1 MRVPCRPRDARPLR
15 ANDLRDMA
23 AHAIW
28 SGAINFGLV
37 TIPVKLYTAVR
48 TNDLRFNFLH
58 KKDDGRIFNER
69 HCSVCDEKVEYADLV
84 RGYEYEKGRYVTV
97 TDDDLKAVRPEA
109 TQSVQIVEFVEL
121 DQINP
126 MFFDTPYY
134 LEPEKK
140 GRHAYALLRDAL
152 IEAKKV
158 AIASVVI
165 RSREHL
171 AAVKPNGEALV
182 LELMHFSDEMV
193 AQGNFDLPALNEK
206 VADAE
211 KKVAKML
218 IDTMSTDVFDPE
230 KFHDKYREDVLA
242 MIEARANGESV
253 EAPEIHRPAAT
264 NVVNLMDV
272 LQRSL
277 EQSKARRTGG
287 AARAAEADDADD
299 ADERPAKRSAKAK
312 KSANAAKPKRK
323 KTAA

>member
-1 MRVPCRPRDARPLR
+1 
-15 ANDLRDMA
+15 MA

-48 TNDLRFNFLH
+48 TSDLRFNFLH
-58 KKDDGRIFNER
+58 KKDQGRIFNER
-69 HCSVCDEKVEYADLV
+69 HCSVCDEKVEYGDLV
-84 RGYEYEKGRYVTV
+84 RGYEYEKGRYVTI

-109 TQSVQIVEFVEL
+109 TQSVQIVQFVEL

-152 IEAKKV
+152 IESGKV

-182 LELMHFSDEMV
+182 LELMHFADELVM
-193 AQGNFDLPALNEK
+193 QSGFDFPALNEK

-211 KKVAKML
+211 KKIAKLL
-218 IDTMSTDVFDPE
+218 IDTMSVEQFEPE
-230 KFHDKYREDVLA
+230 QFHDKYREDVLA
-242 MIEARANGESV
+242 MIEARAAGESV
-253 EAPEIHRPAAT
+253 EAPEVHRPAAT

-277 EQSKARRTGG
+277 EQSKARRDGAG
-287 AARAAEADDADD
+287 AASGDEEDAE
-299 ADERPAKRSAKAK
+299 EKTAK
-312 KSANAAKPKRK
+312 KGAPRKKTGADKPKRK
-323 KTAA
+323 KSAA

>member
-1 MRVPCRPRDARPLR
+1 V
-15 ANDLRDMA
+15 A

-58 KKDDGRIFNER
+58 KKDDGRIYNER
-69 HCSVCDEKVEYADLV
+69 HCTVCGEKVEYQDLV
-84 RGYEYEKGRYVTV
+84 RGYEYEKGRYVVV
-97 TDDDLKAVRPEA
+97 TDEDLKAVRPEA

-121 DQINP
+121 DQIDP

-152 IEAKKV
+152 KDAGKV
-158 AIASVVI
+158 GIARVVI

-171 AAVKPNGEALV
+171 AALRPHGEALV
-182 LELMHFSDEMV
+182 LDLMHFADDLVEQGGFDFPSLHEHV
-193 AQGNFDLPALNEK
+193 AEP
-206 VADAE
+206 E

-218 IDTMSTDVFDPE
+218 IDTMTAE
-230 KFHDKYREDVLA
+230 KFEPQQFHDKYREDVLA
-242 MIEARANGESV
+242 MIEARANGEEV
-253 EAPEIHRPAAT
+253 TAPEVERPAAT

-277 EQSKARRTGG
+277 EQTKARRTRGESASG
-287 AARAAEADDADD
+287 DEEAEAK
-299 ADERPAKRSAKAK
+299 PAKKTASRK
-312 KSANAAKPKRK
+312 KSASAAKPKRK
-323 KTAA
+323 KSAA

>member
-1 MRVPCRPRDARPLR
+1 MEKGATARAR
-15 ANDLRDMA
+15 SFWEFDGDMA

-48 TNDLRFNFLH
+48 TSDLRFNFLH
-58 KKDDGRIFNER
+58 KKDQGRIFNER
-69 HCSVCDEKVEYADLV
+69 HCSVCGEKVEYGDLV
-84 RGYEYEKGRYVTV
+84 RGYEYEKGRYVTI

-109 TQSVQIVEFVEL
+109 TQSVQIMQFVEL

-152 IEAKKV
+152 IESGKV

-182 LELMHFSDEMV
+182 LELMHFADELV
-193 AQGNFDLPALNEK
+193 AQSGFDFPALNEK

-211 KKVAKML
+211 KKIAKLL
-218 IDTMSTDVFDPE
+218 IDTMSVEQFEPE
-230 KFHDKYREDVLA
+230 QFHDKYREDVLA

-253 EAPEIHRPAAT
+253 EAAEVQRPAAT

-277 EQSKARRTGG
+277 EQSKARRDG
-287 AARAAEADDADD
+287 ASGASGDEEDAEA
-299 ADERPAKRSAKAK
+299 KRAK
-312 KSANAAKPKRK
+312 KGAPRKKTAADKPKRK
-323 KTAA
+323 KSAA

>member
-1 MRVPCRPRDARPLR
+1 M
-15 ANDLRDMA
+15 

-69 HCSVCDEKVEYADLV
+69 HCSICDEKVEYADLV

-126 MFFDTPYY
+126 MYFDTPYY

-152 IEAKKV
+152 IDSGRV
-158 AIASVVI
+158 AIARVVI
-165 RSREHL
+165 RSREHI

-182 LELMHFSDEMV
+182 LELMHFADELV
-193 AQGNFDLPALNEK
+193 EQKSFDFPALNET

-211 KKVAKML
+211 KKIAKLL
-218 IDTMSTDVFDPE
+218 IDTMSVDQFEPE
-230 KFHDKYREDVLA
+230 NFHDKYREDVLA
-242 MIEARANGESV
+242 MIEARANGEDI
-253 EAPEIHRPAAT
+253 EKPEVHRPAAT

-277 EQSKARRTGG
+277 EQSKARRGG
-287 AARAAEADDADD
+287 KAARDDDEAD
-299 ADERPAKRSAKAK
+299 EKPAKKTSSSRK
-312 KSANAAKPKRK
+312 KPAAAAKPKRK

>member
-1 MRVPCRPRDARPLR
+1 MGAPGARSASGGLACSRGYPVL
-15 ANDLRDMA
+15 

-69 HCSVCDEKVEYADLV
+69 HCTVCGEKVEYADLV
-84 RGYEYEKGRYVTV
+84 RGYEYEKGRYVTI

-109 TQSVQIVEFVEL
+109 TQSVQIVQFVEL

-126 MFFDTPYY
+126 MYFDTPYY

-152 IEAKKV
+152 KDAGKV

-182 LELMHFSDEMV
+182 LELMHFADEMV
-193 AQGNFDLPALNEK
+193 SQGSFDFPALSEH
-206 VADAE
+206 VAEAE

-218 IDTMSTDVFDPE
+218 IDTMSIEAFDPE
-230 KFHDKYREDVLA
+230 QFHDKYREDVLA
-242 MIEARANGESV
+242 MIEARAAGESV
-253 EAPEIHRPAAT
+253 EAPEIHKPAAT

-277 EQSKARRTGG
+277 EQSKARRASGG
-287 AARAAEADDADD
+287 SAAAEDDAEE
-299 ADERPAKRSAKAK
+299 ERPAKKTATARK
-312 KSANAAKPKRK
+312 KSANAAKPKAKRK
-323 KTAA
+323 KSAA

>member
-1 MRVPCRPRDARPLR
+1 
-15 ANDLRDMA
+15 MA

-37 TIPVKLYTAVR
+37 TIPVKLFTAVR

-58 KKDDGRIFNER
+58 KKDEGRIYNER

-84 RGYEYEKGRYVTV
+84 RGYEYEKGHYVTI

-109 TQSVQIVEFVEL
+109 TQSVQIQEFVEL

-152 IEAKKV
+152 IESKKV
-158 AIASVVI
+158 AIATVVI

-182 LELMHFSDEMV
+182 LELMHFADELV
-193 AQGNFDLPALNEK
+193 AQGSFEFPALNEK

-218 IDTMSTDVFDPE
+218 IDTMSVDQFDPE
-230 KFHDKYREDVLA
+230 QFHDKYKEDVIA
-242 MIEARANGESV
+242 MIEARVNGEEV
-253 EAPEIHRPAAT
+253 EAPAVHKPAAT

-277 EQSKARRTGG
+277 EQSKARRKSG
-287 AARAAEADDADD
+287 AATGDYEAD
-299 ADERPAKRSAKAK
+299 EKPAKRGSAKAK
-312 KSANAAKPKRK
+312 KTATAAKPKRK
-323 KTAA
+323 KSAA

>member
-1 MRVPCRPRDARPLR
+1 
-15 ANDLRDMA
+15 MA

-37 TIPVKLYTAVR
+37 TIPVKLFTAVR

-58 KKDDGRIFNER
+58 KKDDGRIYNER

-84 RGYEYEKGRYVTV
+84 RGYEYEKGRYVTI

-109 TQSVQIVEFVEL
+109 TQSVQIQEFVEL

-152 IEAKKV
+152 IESKKV
-158 AIASVVI
+158 AIATVVI

-182 LELMHFSDEMV
+182 LELMHFADELV
-193 AQGNFDLPALNEK
+193 AQSGFEFPALNEK

-218 IDTMSTDVFDPE
+218 IDTMSVDQFDPE
-230 KFHDKYREDVLA
+230 QFHDKYKEDVIA
-242 MIEARANGESV
+242 MIEARVNGEEV
-253 EAPEIHRPAAT
+253 EAPEVHKPAAT

-277 EQSKARRTGG
+277 EQSKARRKGG
-287 AARAAEADDADD
+287 HAADEDEAD
-299 ADERPAKRSAKAK
+299 EKPAKRGSKGK
-312 KSANAAKPKRK
+312 KTAATAAKPKRK
-323 KTAA
+323 KSAA

>member
-1 MRVPCRPRDARPLR
+1 
-15 ANDLRDMA
+15 MA

-37 TIPVKLYTAVR
+37 TIPVKLFTAVR

-58 KKDDGRIFNER
+58 KKDQGRIFNER

-84 RGYEYEKGRYVTV
+84 RGYEYEKGHYVTV
-97 TDDDLKAVRPEA
+97 TDEDLKAVRPEA

-126 MFFDTPYY
+126 MYFDTPYY

-152 IEAKKV
+152 IDSGRV

-165 RSREHL
+165 RSREHI

-182 LELMHFSDEMV
+182 LELMHFEDELV
-193 AQGNFDLPALNEK
+193 DQKSFDFPALNEK

-211 KKVAKML
+211 KKIAKML
-218 IDTMSTDVFDPE
+218 IDTMSAEKFEPE
-230 KFHDKYREDVLA
+230 KFHDKYKEDVLA
-242 MIEARANGESV
+242 MIEARANGEDV
-253 EAPEIHRPAAT
+253 EKPEVHKPAAT

-277 EQSKARRTGG
+277 EQSKARRGKG
-287 AARAAEADDADD
+287 DDE
-299 ADERPAKRSAKAK
+299 DEKPAKKTASRK
-312 KSANAAKPKRK
+312 KSAAAAKPKRK

>member
-1 MRVPCRPRDARPLR
+1 M
-15 ANDLRDMA
+15 

-37 TIPVKLYTAVR
+37 TIPVKLFTAVR

-58 KKDDGRIFNER
+58 KKDKGRIFNER

-84 RGYEYEKGRYVTV
+84 RGYEYEKGHYVTV
-97 TDDDLKAVRPEA
+97 SDDDLKAVRPEA
-109 TQSVQIVEFVEL
+109 TQSVQIVEFVDL

-126 MFFDTPYY
+126 MYFDTPYY

-152 IEAKKV
+152 ADSGKV

-171 AAVKPNGEALV
+171 AAVKPNGAALV
-182 LELMHFSDEMV
+182 LELMHFNDEMV
-193 AQGNFDLPALNEK
+193 DQGSFDFPALNEK

-211 KKVAKML
+211 KKVAKLL
-218 IDTMSTDVFDPE
+218 IDTMSSDTFDPE
-230 KFHDKYREDVLA
+230 QFHDKYKEDVLA
-242 MIEARANGESV
+242 MIEARANGEEV
-253 EAPEIHRPAAT
+253 EAPEVHRPAAT

-272 LQRSL
+272 LQRSI
-277 EQSKARRTGG
+277 EQSKARRKKGG
-287 AARAAEADDADD
+287 AVDEDDADAD
-299 ADERPAKRSAKAK
+299 ADEKPVKRGPAKAK
-312 KSANAAKPKRK
+312 KTAATAAKPKRK

>member
-1 MRVPCRPRDARPLR
+1 M
-15 ANDLRDMA
+15 

-58 KKDDGRIFNER
+58 KQDEGRIYNER
-69 HCSVCDEKVEYADLV
+69 HCSVCGEKVEYAELV
-84 RGYEYEKGRYVTV
+84 RGYEYEKGRYVTIS
-97 TDDDLKAVRPEA
+97 DDDLKGVRPEA

-126 MFFDTPYY
+126 MYFDTPYY

-152 IEAKKV
+152 IDSGRV
-158 AIASVVI
+158 AIARVVI
-165 RSREHL
+165 RSREHI

-182 LELMHFSDEMV
+182 LELMHFADELV
-193 AQGNFDLPALNEK
+193 EQKAFDFPALNEK

-211 KKVAKML
+211 KKIAKLL
-218 IDTMSTDVFDPE
+218 IDTMSVDEFKPDE
-230 KFHDKYREDVLA
+230 FHDKYKEDVLA
-242 MIEARANGESV
+242 MIEARANGE
-253 EAPEIHRPAAT
+253 ELEKPEVHRPAAT

-277 EQSKARRTGG
+277 EQSKARRKKGG
-287 AARAAEADDADD
+287 EVIEEDDAEAAK
-299 ADERPAKRSAKAK
+299 PAKRKTPQK
-312 KSANAAKPKRK
+312 KTAAAAKPKRK
-323 KTAA
+323 KSAA

>member
-1 MRVPCRPRDARPLR
+1 
-15 ANDLRDMA
+15 MA

-48 TNDLRFNFLH
+48 TSDLRFNFLH
-58 KKDDGRIFNER
+58 KKDEGRIYNER
-69 HCSVCDEKVEYADLV
+69 HCSVCGEKVEYADLV
-84 RGYEYEKGRYVTV
+84 RGYEYEKGRYVTIG
-97 TDDDLKAVRPEA
+97 DDDLKTVRPEA
-109 TQSVQIVEFVEL
+109 TQSVQIVEFVDL

-126 MFFDTPYY
+126 MYFDTPYY

-152 IEAKKV
+152 IESNKV

-182 LELMHFSDEMV
+182 LELMHFADELV
-193 AQGNFDLPALNEK
+193 SQGSFDFPALNEK

-211 KKVAKML
+211 KKVAKLL
-218 IDTMSTDVFDPE
+218 IDTMSTDEFDPE

-253 EAPEIHRPAAT
+253 EAPEVHKPAAT

-277 EQSKARRTGG
+277 EQSKARRKGG
-287 AARAAEADDADD
+287 STADDEA
-299 ADERPAKRSAKAK
+299 EEKPAKRGAGGAKAK

-323 KTAA
+323 KSAA

>member
-1 MRVPCRPRDARPLR
+1 MGTADTRSGAITRSPALGEVRL
-15 ANDLRDMA
+15 

-37 TIPVKLYTAVR
+37 TIPVKLFSAVR

-58 KKDDGRIFNER
+58 KKDKGRIFNER

-84 RGYEYEKGRYVTV
+84 RGYEYEKGHYVTV
-97 TDDDLKAVRPEA
+97 SDDDLKAVRPEA
-109 TQSVQIVEFVEL
+109 TQSVQIVEFVDLE
-121 DQINP
+121 QINP
-126 MFFDTPYY
+126 MYFDTPYY

-152 IEAKKV
+152 IDSGKV

-171 AAVKPNGEALV
+171 AAVKPNGAALV
-182 LELMHFSDEMV
+182 LELMHFNDELV
-193 AQGNFDLPALNEK
+193 EQSGFDFPALNEK

-211 KKVAKML
+211 KKVAKLL
-218 IDTMSTDVFDPE
+218 IDTMSVEQFDPE
-230 KFHDKYREDVLA
+230 QFHDKYKEDVLA
-242 MIEARANGESV
+242 MIEARANGEQIETHEV
-253 EAPEIHRPAAT
+253 HRPAAT

-277 EQSKARRTGG
+277 AQSKSRRGAPQSDADADETESKPAKKG
-287 AARAAEADDADD
+287 AAR
-299 ADERPAKRSAKAK
+299 K
-312 KSANAAKPKRK
+312 KTTVAKPKRK
-323 KTAA
+323 KKAA